1 MLVTDV
7 RLRTSTEGEELTAR
21 LGDFACRYQFP
32 PGSVANSTGDA
43 FLAAGLL
50 AAMVRGEPLELD
62 PAFSASP
69 TLLEGLEQIQEVLT
83 AWVPALRRVPVIA
96 RPAPPPAARPGAAA
110 FFSGGVDSLYTLLE
124 RKDEIARAVHIRGFD
139 YRRENLVL
147 AAEIDGRNR
156 AFVEARGKAFTIVES
171 NLRDL
176 YDAVGVH
183 VHLYHGSHLASVALA
198 LGFERMFVP
207 ASLTWAELL
216 PWGSHPVTDPLWGN
230 GVVRLIHHGLE
241 ADRLEKLKRIA
252 VDPGALSLMRV
263 CPGFKDY
270 SCGVC
275 EKCLRTRVALRL
287 AGVRSPNLPP
297 LEDPSPIRKLR
308 IESATHRLLW
318 HDNLRAAVLAG
329 DRPLAKAVAV
339 SLARFDARQALRSL
353 DRAFL
358 GGRARRVAARMKG
371 TLRRRP
377 EGPDPIGPLPPEVER
392 I

>member
-1 MLVTDV
+1 MRVTDV
-7 RLRTSTEGEELTAR
+7 RLRTSTEGDELTAR
-21 LGDFACRYQFP
+21 IGDFVCRYQFP
-32 PGSVANSTGDA
+32 SGSVANSTGDA

-62 PAFSASP
+62 TEFTASP

-83 AWVPALRRVPVIA
+83 AWVPALRRVPVTA
-96 RPAPPPAARPGAAA
+96 RPAPPPAARPGAAT

-139 YRRENLVL
+139 YRRENLQL
-147 AAEIDGRNR
+147 GAEIDGRNR
-156 AFVEARGKAFTIVES
+156 EFLEARGKAFTIVES

-183 VHLYHGSHLASVALA
+183 VHLWHGSHLGSVALV

-207 ASLTWAELL
+207 ASLTWAELV

-230 GVVRLIHHGLE
+230 GAVRLIHHGLE
-241 ADRLEKLKRIA
+241 AGRLEKLKRIA
-252 VDPGALSLMRV
+252 DDPGALSLMRV
-263 CPGFKDY
+263 CPGFRDY

-287 AGVRSPNLPP
+287 AGLRSPNLPSLDDVRP
-297 LEDPSPIRKLR
+297 VRQLR
-308 IESATHRLLW
+308 IESEAQRLAW
-318 HDNLRAAVLAG
+318 RDNLNAATVAG
-329 DRPLAKAVAV
+329 DRPLAQAIAA
-339 SLARFDARQALRSL
+339 SLARLDARRALRSL

-358 GGRARRVAARMKG
+358 GGRARWVVTRMKRI
-371 TLRRRP
+371 LRGRP
-377 EGPDPIGPLPPEVER
+377 DDPDPIGPLPPEGER